1 MRGSRCHRAF
11 FLFPLKSTGSLS
23 LKEQEGPG
31 DEMKPY
37 KGLRSPS
44 AVWACFGG
52 LMDSSESR
60 NCLLMIK
67 RPYVR
72 ETMQITSRASSAS
85 QTYESSWAQGSR
97 RKVFREK
104 QTEAA
109 AIAWVSPVLPWFLSL
124 YVCAG
129 KSFPESDFSATC
141 STAGHVE
148 SDLLVSLHHRLRQ
161 TYNASFLMTCV
172 FFRSRQI

>member
-1 MRGSRCHRAF
+1 M
-11 FLFPLKSTGSLS
+11 
-23 LKEQEGPG
+23 
-31 DEMKPY
+31 Y
-37 KGLRSPS
+37 
-44 AVWACFGG
+44 
-52 LMDSSESR
+52 SSESR

-67 RPYVR
+67 RPYVG

-109 AIAWVSPVLPWFLSL
+109 AIAWVSQVLPWFLAL

-148 SDLLVSLHHRLRQ
+148 SDLLVSLHHRPRQ
-161 TYNASFLMTCV
+161 TCNASFLRTCV
-172 FFRSRQI
+172 FFRSRQIWWRSIYIYDTHFEVSNVSSKLCALPILFSEYPGPR